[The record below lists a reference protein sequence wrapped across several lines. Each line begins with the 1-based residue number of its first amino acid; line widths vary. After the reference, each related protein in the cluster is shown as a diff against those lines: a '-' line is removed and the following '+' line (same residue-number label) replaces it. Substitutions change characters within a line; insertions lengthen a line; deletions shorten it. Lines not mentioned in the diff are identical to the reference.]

1 MDFSQLFLQRHDVLY
16 DFLLADVWERV
27 PEDLMRQRPDPRIN
41 SIAWILW
48 HLTRGEDAGLNRF
61 VVDRPQILDE
71 GAWLDRMNL
80 PWRHHGSGMTFA
92 EVDDLD
98 QRIDLQAL
106 HAYSNAVR
114 QRTREIVSQIDQVD
128 LGDTLSLERTRMI
141 AIDEGL
147 AHPSATDLAEW
158 YAGWTKGRC
167 LMNFGLTHPYQH
179 VGEMGV
185 IASLLGIVYD

>member
-1 MDFSQLFLQRHDVLY
+1 M
-16 DFLLADVWERV
+16 
-27 PEDLMRQRPDPRIN
+27 
-41 SIAWILW
+41 W

-61 VVDRPQILDE
+61 VVDRPQVLDD
-71 GAWLDRMNL
+71 GAWMERMNV

-106 HAYSNAVR
+106 HDYSNAVR

-128 LGDTLSLERTRMI
+128 LDDTLSRERARMI
-141 AIDEGL
+141 VIDEGL
-147 AHPSATDLAEW
+147 AHPSAIDLAEW
-158 YAGWTKGRC
+158 YAGWSKGRC

-185 IASLLGIVYD
+185 IASLLGVVFD